1 MNAKSALLRPGF
13 TRRQA
18 IATGALAVAGAAI
31 RPMPALAGTNEEISR
46 TAEAIHQER
55 VFAAGRKR
63 VYEAL
68 TIAKQFDKIIDLG
81 GVMKSGAMANSKA
94 PTILSAHVG
103 GAFSLFG
110 GHIVGRLV
118 ELVPN
123 ELIVQA
129 WRALN
134 WPSATYS
141 IARFELSDQGAATR
155 LVFDHAG
162 FPSGQGEHLAAGW
175 QANYWDPLAKL
186 LAQEAARQ

>member
-1 MNAKSALLRPGF
+1 MNAKSALPQPGL

-18 IATGALAVAGAAI
+18 ITTGALAVAGAAT
-31 RPMPALAGTNEEISR
+31 RPMPALAEAHEEISR

-68 TIAKQFDKIIDLG
+68 TNAKQFDRIIDLG

-118 ELVPN
+118 ELVPD

-134 WPSATYS
+134 WPPGIYS
-141 IARFELSDQGAATR
+141 IARFELREQGASTA
-155 LVFDHAG
+155 LVFDHTG
-162 FPSGQGEHLAAGW
+162 FPAGQGEHLAAGW
-175 QANYWDPLAKL
+175 QANYWEPLAKL
-186 LAQEAARQ
+186 LAQEAAGR